1 MGPILLRPNYISP
14 VWSGPRVNEA
24 RGIEGERMGE
34 SFDVSVHEGLV
45 NLVDGG
51 RYDGAPLDELLR
63 SHRKEIM
70 GDLEGD
76 GIVQIITM
84 DAGENLS
91 VQVHPDEAYAR
102 AVEGDH
108 EKTESWYV
116 LAADPGAFIYC
127 GTTTDDLDAMRA
139 AAADDSIGERFGRK
153 MPVGEGDFVLIPA
166 GTMHA
171 LGKGVFALEV
181 GSFGFKTYRICDW
194 GRGRE
199 LHVDK
204 AFDVLR
210 PESHPEPR
218 HLGAFEPD
226 GPEGIRRGVTH
237 AIFASDVIDV
247 HGSWR
252 QPTEGRYEILSC
264 VAGDA
269 VVRTAEG
276 AVDLPYTRSA
286 LVPACVDSYVVEGN
300 CRVLRSYAMR
310 PGEMG

>member
-14 VWSGPRVNEA
+14 VWSGSRVNEA
-24 RGIEGERMGE
+24 RGIEGEHVGE
-34 SFDVSVHEGLV
+34 SFDVSAHEGLA

-51 RYDGAPLDELLR
+51 QYDGAPLDELLR
-63 SHRKEIM
+63 SHRDEIL
-70 GDLEGD
+70 GDLGGD

-102 AVEGDH
+102 EVEGDH
-108 EKTESWYV
+108 EKAESWYV
-116 LAADPGAFIYC
+116 LAADPGSFIYC
-127 GTTTDDLDAMRA
+127 GTTTDDLEALRES
-139 AAADDSIGERFGRK
+139 AADGSIGERFGRK
-153 MPVGEGDFVLIPA
+153 VPVGEGDFVLIPA

-181 GSFGFKTYRICDW
+181 GSYGFRTYRICDW
-194 GRGRE
+194 GRERE

-210 PESHPEPR
+210 PDIHPEPCR
-218 HLGAFEPD
+218 FGAFDPN
-226 GPEGIRRGVTH
+226 GPSGIKRGVTH
-237 AIFASDVIDV
+237 PIFASDVIDV
-247 HGSWR
+247 HGSWE

-264 VAGDA
+264 VAGNA
-269 VVRTAEG
+269 AVRTAEG
-276 AVDLPYTRSA
+276 SVDLPYTRSA
-286 LVPACVDSYVVEGN
+286 LVPACVGSYVIEGS

-310 PGEMG
+310 PGETV